1 MFKEIENL
9 NKELANSNLKLE
21 FNLYLN
27 KKEREFLNLIMKYY
41 AKIEENKIKIPIS
54 EVLKNIKIPQ
64 NELFNFLEKLSK
76 KSFSYFISISNRDIN
91 GIFFYISSFFLSN
104 NNLTVYLPYELTER
118 KKKKTLL
125 SVLNFK
131 CIYYFL
137 NKYTYPFYSYFFS
150 NFILKKSFEIEYEE
164 LKNILGISSSYER
177 FFDFEKNVLHPIAE
191 DLEEYY
197 RLEYSKIK
205 SGDNINNKIIGI
217 KFSFKNNVWDEDET
231 LKLKS
236 ILFMVKKDIVDPA
249 EVYSTLKKC
258 ILDYGYEQTFKM
270 CFKVKSNYKNTNLN
284 FDECLNFYS
293 KQMAYNNLVPVIC
306 IKKYF
311 NSPSDLRQEL
321 LENIR
326 KKQAGID
333 VNTLTFSPKFLQELF
348 TLSEN
353 KTLNFENDNISI
365 IIDWKKDD
373 ESIIKVY
380 FDNFS

>member
-1 MFKEIENL
+1 
-9 NKELANSNLKLE
+9 
-21 FNLYLN
+21 
-27 KKEREFLNLIMKYY
+27 
-41 AKIEENKIKIPIS
+41 
-54 EVLKNIKIPQ
+54 
-64 NELFNFLEKLSK
+64 
-76 KSFSYFISISNRDIN
+76 
-91 GIFFYISSFFLSN
+91 
-104 NNLTVYLPYELTER
+104 
-118 KKKKTLL
+118 
-125 SVLNFK
+125 
-131 CIYYFL
+131 
-137 NKYTYPFYSYFFS
+137 
-150 NFILKKSFEIEYEE
+150 
-164 LKNILGISSSYER
+164 
-177 FFDFEKNVLHPIAE
+177 
-191 DLEEYY
+191 
-197 RLEYSKIK
+197 
-205 SGDNINNKIIGI
+205 
-217 KFSFKNNVWDEDET
+217 
-231 LKLKS
+231 
-236 ILFMVKKDIVDPA
+236 
-249 EVYSTLKKC
+249 
-258 ILDYGYEQTFKM
+258 M

-306 IKKYF
+306 IKKHF

>member
-9 NKELANSNLKLE
+9 NKELTNSKLRLH

-41 AKIEENKIKIPIS
+41 DKIEENKIKIPIN
-54 EVLKNIKIPQ
+54 EVLKTIKIPQ
-64 NELFNFLEKLSK
+64 TELLNFLEKLSK
-76 KSFSYFISISNRDIN
+76 KSFSYSVSINNRDIQ

-104 NNLTVYLPYELTER
+104 NNITVYLPYELTER

-131 CIYYFL
+131 CIYYFF
-137 NKYTYPFYSYFFS
+137 NKYTYTFYSYFFS
-150 NFILKKSFEIEYEE
+150 NFILKKSFEVEYEE
-164 LKNILGISSSYER
+164 LKNILGINSSYER

-197 RLEYSKIK
+197 RLEYIKIK

-236 ILFMVKKDIVDPA
+236 ILFMVKKDIVDAA

-306 IKKYF
+306 IKKFF

-326 KKQAGID
+326 KKQSGID

-348 TLSEN
+348 TLNED
-353 KTLNFENDNISI
+353 KILNFENDNMTVI
-365 IIDWKKDD
+365 INWKKDD
-373 ESIIKVY
+373 ESTIKVY
-380 FDNFS
+380 FDNYS

>member
-76 KSFSYFISISNRDIN
+76 KSFSYFISINNRDIN

-104 NNLTVYLPYELTER
+104 SNLTVYLPYELTER

-164 LKNILGISSSYER
+164 LKSILGINSSYER
-177 FFDFEKNVLHPIAE
+177 FFDFEKNVLHPIAK

-306 IKKYF
+306 IKKHF

>member
-76 KSFSYFISISNRDIN
+76 KSFSYFISINNRDIN

-104 NNLTVYLPYELTER
+104 SNLTVYLPYELTER

-249 EVYSTLKKC
+249 DMVL
-258 ILDYGYEQTFKM
+258 
-270 CFKVKSNYKNTNLN
+270 
-284 FDECLNFYS
+284 
-293 KQMAYNNLVPVIC
+293 
-306 IKKYF
+306 
-311 NSPSDLRQEL
+311 
-321 LENIR
+321 
-326 KKQAGID
+326 
-333 VNTLTFSPKFLQELF
+333 
-348 TLSEN
+348 
-353 KTLNFENDNISI
+353 
-365 IIDWKKDD
+365 
-373 ESIIKVY
+373 
-380 FDNFS
+380 

>member
-306 IKKYF
+306 IKKHF